1 MKKFTFVL
9 AAALISLGAAA
20 VELNNPTDA
29 NGRYIVKWDC
39 AKGDFAAA
47 NDFEPGET
55 VTLAFDITDTK
66 WEEAVKSSPVEGA
79 TRGMA
84 ANIWT
89 NYGPKKDDTNRL
101 KQIKGNIYGA
111 TFNLAQCIADNS
123 AEEGA
128 KIKKDTIVY
137 CYGQLFMF
145 AYGMVND
152 KFEPGMEWYV
162 EADGVQAPGSDCL
175 FATLPSTGRFDED
188 FYSDDFTEDMF
199 TMKIKGYAAPCVVAT
214 AIEDAAVEGEKAGK
228 FIENGQLYI
237 LHNGVKYNALGAIVK
252 YNAYKRLSGKRI
264 GQSLF

>member
-9 AAALISLGAAA
+9 AAALVSLGAAA
-20 VELNNPTDA
+20 VELNNPVGED
-29 NGRYIVKWDC
+29 GRYIVKWDC

-55 VTLAFDITDTK
+55 VTLAFDITGTK
-66 WEEAVKSSPVEGA
+66 YEEAVKKSAVDGA
-79 TRGMA
+79 TRSMA

-111 TFNLAQCIADNS
+111 TFNLAQCIADKD
-123 AEEGA
+123 AAQGA
-128 KIKKDTIVY
+128 NIKKDTIVY

-152 KFEPGMEWYV
+152 KLEPGLEWYV
-162 EADGVQAPGSDCL
+162 DAEQVQAPGSDCL
-175 FATLPSTGRFDED
+175 FATLPSTGRMDDD

-199 TMKIKGYAAPCVVAT
+199 TMETKGYAAPCVLAT
-214 AIEDAAVEGEKAGK
+214 AIEDVVAGNGEKAGK
-228 FIENGQLYI
+228 FIEGGQLYI
-237 LHNGVKYNALGAIVK
+237 LHNGVKYNALGTIVK
-252 YNAYKRLSGKRI
+252 
-264 GQSLF
+264 